1 MFTKFYT
8 KILILIFSIST
19 LTPGTADAAF
29 KLFKSRKKYSIQPI
43 ECDLSSYEELIYN
56 LEKLDV
62 QELSLAHI
70 GSRPILTVDLTGSF
84 TQEIAEAKVMVV
96 RLVDELLYRLNRD
109 GQIRSQLKM
118 YPLNE
123 TNIHLSIQSTNFQ
136 IEHLYHSLVQSIS
149 MRGGEVTFTT
159 GGESPLKIEKT
170 FDECIAD
177 NQQKNPHL
185 DDKQWDSQVED
196 PFSSIEKQLKISLRN
211 AYEDDTKPKRMAS
224 DIEELLVAETSE
236 EEKWFSV
243 GTFEPMIKEVRI
255 TDGFEREIQL
265 PVDRVYLKDTQ
276 AIQIGSALSVD
287 EVPIESS
294 WFDAIDQPSVLVY
307 ERREVPESFLAFSYF
322 GMNDNESSTAHLTPD
337 ATEGAQ
343 FVFANQN
350 QRYSDQAL
358 LLPTDQ
364 QANLASW
371 LGVDLMDSF
380 TDQVADAEIVYTS
393 QESSLSPFKEENI
406 QEMEFDLITETF
418 EPKSIQ

>member
-1 MFTKFYT
+1 MTMFTNFYT
-8 KILILIFSIST
+8 KILLLIFSVST
-19 LTPGTADAAF
+19 LIPGTADAAF
-29 KLFKSRKKYSIQPI
+29 KLFKSRNKYSIQPI
-43 ECDLSSYEELIYN
+43 EADLSSYEELIYN

-70 GSRPILTVDLTGSF
+70 GSRPILTVSLTGSF

-123 TNIHLSIQSTNFQ
+123 TNIHLSIYSTNFQ

-149 MRGGEVTFTT
+149 MKGGEVTFTT

-177 NQQKNPHL
+177 NHQKNPHL
-185 DDKQWDSQVED
+185 DDKQWDNQVED

-211 AYEDDTKPKRMAS
+211 AYENDSNPKKKFL
-224 DIEELLVAETSE
+224 DVEELLVNEKSE

-265 PVDRVYLKDTQ
+265 PVNRAYSKDTQ
-276 AIQIGSALSVD
+276 AIQIGSALSI
-287 EVPIESS
+287 EEEPIESS

-322 GMNDNESSTAHLTPD
+322 GMNDNVSSTAHITPN

-343 FVFANQN
+343 FVFASQN
-350 QRYSDQAL
+350 QLYSDQAL

-371 LGVDLMDSF
+371 LGVDLMSG
-380 TDQVADAEIVYTS
+380 QVIDAETVYTS
-393 QESSLSPFKEENI
+393 QESIFSPFKEENI
-406 QEMEFDLITETF
+406 QEMEFDLITEIF